1 MIGRQ
6 KVFFHEFLNHL
17 LSHMILFELIRDK
30 LAKLLLLHQ
39 LDMSIKVLEAAL
51 HLDLLH
57 VQIKDLFFIHLVIA
71 HEHAL
76 PELLV
81 KVRRVDH
88 TQTCYFCCLRSRG
101 SQISSLSYTFEFG
114 LSLLRI
120 WI

>member
-88 TQTCYFCCLRSRG
+88 AQTCYFCCLRSRG
-101 SQISSLSYTFEFG
+101 SQISSLSYTFEFR

-120 WI
+120 WV